1 MSANLSPL
9 PASPW
14 QRLPKALLSAVL
26 LAVIGLFIIAVPHDL
41 LDKFNLIGFGLCH
54 RLTERSFIIDGH
66 QLPLCARCTGM
77 YLGMLIGVAFLAKR
91 GRLRAARLPFKP
103 IILTLIGFIGLMGI
117 DGLNSTIS
125 VIPNAPQLWHT
136 TNFLRITTGTLYG
149 LAISLLFPPY
159 LNLAIWD
166 QPGGDRT
173 LKSWRE
179 LVPILIVA
187 AIAIAL
193 VLAQPDWLLYPIA
206 LISIGGALL
215 LMSILNSILVISA
228 LKLDNAIGRWRQLAW
243 PLLFGSALSLIEITL
258 LDLLRVAA
266 L

>member
-14 QRLPKALLSAVL
+14 QRLPKALLSGIL
-26 LAVIGLFIIAVPHDL
+26 LAVIGLFVIATPHDL

-54 RLTERSFIIDGH
+54 RLLDRSFIIDGH

-77 YLGMLIGVAFLAKR
+77 YLGMLIGAAFLIKR
-91 GRLRAARLPFKP
+91 KRLRAARLPTKP
-103 IILTLIGFIGLMGI
+103 IILTLIGFIGIMGI

-125 VIPNAPQLWHT
+125 VLPDAPQLWHT

-149 LAISLLFPPY
+149 LAISMLGLPY

-179 LVPILIVA
+179 LIPMLIVA
-187 AIAIAL
+187 ALAISI
-193 VLAQPDWLLYPIA
+193 VLLQPDWLLWPIA
-206 LISIGGALL
+206 LISIGGALFL
-215 LMSILNSILVISA
+215 LSIVNSIFLLSA
-228 LKLDNAIGRWRQLAW
+228 MKMENAIGRWRQLAW
-243 PLLFGSALSLIEITL
+243 PLLFGLALGLIEVTL

-266 L
+266 S

>member
-14 QRLPKALLSAVL
+14 QRLPKALLAAVM
-26 LAVIGLFIIAVPHDL
+26 LAVIGLFIIATPHDL

-54 RLTERSFIIDGH
+54 RLPERSFIIAGH

-77 YLGMLIGVAFLAKR
+77 YLGMLIGAAFLLKR
-91 GRLRAARLPFKP
+91 GRLRAARLPPKP

-125 VIPNAPQLWHT
+125 VLPDAPQLWHT

-149 LAISLLFPPY
+149 LAISLLLPPY

-166 QPGGDRT
+166 QPDGDRT
-173 LKSWRE
+173 LKNWRE
-179 LVPILIVA
+179 LVPMLIVA
-187 AIAIAL
+187 ALAILIA
-193 VLAQPDWLLYPIA
+193 LAQPDWLLWPIA
-206 LISIGGALL
+206 LSSIGGALI
-215 LMSILNSILVISA
+215 LMSILNSIFVLSA
-228 LKLDNAIGRWRQLAW
+228 MKLDNAIGHWRQLAW
-243 PLLFGSALSLIEITL
+243 PLLFGLALGLIEITL
-258 LDLLRVAA
+258 LDLLRIGLA
-266 L
+266 